1 MNSKF
6 DKLNNVGN
14 GATLSEKSSGQNTK
28 PATKPKHINNL
39 PVKAE
44 ERFNALK
51 ATGKVSGNLSAY
63 MVQALIEKLEK
74 DEQ

>member
-1 MNSKF
+1 MNKF
-6 DKLNNVGN
+6 DKINNVGK
-14 GATLSEKSSGQNTK
+14 GAALSEKTSEINTK

-39 PVKAE
+39 PIKAE

-51 ATGKVSGNLSAY
+51 AAGKVSGNLSAY

-74 DEQ
+74 DEK

>member
-1 MNSKF
+1 MNKF
-6 DKLNNVGN
+6 DKINNVGK
-14 GATLSEKSSGQNTK
+14 GAALSEKTSDINTK

-39 PVKAE
+39 PIKAE

-51 ATGKVSGNLSAY
+51 AAGKVSGNLSAY

-74 DEQ
+74 DEK

>member
-1 MNSKF
+1 MSKF
-6 DKLNNVGN
+6 DKINNVGK
-14 GATLSEKSSGQNTK
+14 GAALSEKTSEINTK

-39 PVKAE
+39 PIKAE

-51 ATGKVSGNLSAY
+51 AAGKVSGNLSAY

-74 DEQ
+74 DEK